1 MPPLL
6 PLHTT
11 SIRFSFPFLTSRTI
25 LVHMY
30 IHMFVTTMTGI
41 IKCAISLIG
50 DHIYSIVYKYICLTR
65 QTVYMVHFT
74 HFFDKYSTVPC
85 WTVEIYDISHQSGET
100 ATGSDFRHSSNV
112 YDIGS
117 FSLSSSLGV
126 SVLYWTRRSIGI
138 LNSTSIYM
146 CTATEFSKLH
156 ILFSFTFRYFP
167 LLLFHFLL
175 RFIFFIFLFCSI

>member
-1 MPPLL
+1 MNARNFLHKQFSLSAFSFVCYAQMMLPLL

-74 HFFDKYSTVPC
+74 HFFLINIRQYRVELLKYMTYHIKV
-85 WTVEIYDISHQSGET
+85 VKQRQALISVIQAMFMTS
-100 ATGSDFRHSSNV
+100 AVF
-112 YDIGS
+112 
-117 FSLSSSLGV
+117 FFSSSLGV
-126 SVLYWTRRSIGI
+126 SVLYWTR
-138 LNSTSIYM
+138 
-146 CTATEFSKLH
+146 K
-156 ILFSFTFRYFP
+156 
-167 LLLFHFLL
+167 
-175 RFIFFIFLFCSI
+175 